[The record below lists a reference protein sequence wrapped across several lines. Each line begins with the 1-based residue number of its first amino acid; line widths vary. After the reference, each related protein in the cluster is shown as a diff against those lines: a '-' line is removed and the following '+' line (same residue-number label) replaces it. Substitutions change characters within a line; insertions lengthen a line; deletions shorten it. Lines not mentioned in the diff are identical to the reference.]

1 MDFSRLTYPTVMAL
15 PLDMLKGLQMSTKAK
30 IGLAGIFCLATITIA
45 FDILRAIEILTKNNH
60 TGSTALWTNL
70 ESAVAVIVSCLP
82 SFRAL
87 LSPRKDGNA
96 KKTTSRY
103 RQRSL
108 AVIDSAK
115 ICLTSGKFAGSDDAG
130 MLVEAKSLASST
142 RGAAVDADG

>member
-1 MDFSRLTYPTVMAL
+1 MAL
-15 PLDMLKGLQMSTKAK
+15 PLGMLKGLQMSTKAK

-87 LSPRKDGNA
+87 LSPRKGDNA
-96 KKTTSRY
+96 KKSIGRY

-108 AVIDSAK
+108 AVTDSTK
-115 ICLTSGKFAGSDDAG
+115 IYLTSGKSAGSDNSG
-130 MLVEAKSLASST
+130 ILVEAKSLASIMGGQ
-142 RGAAVDADG
+142 R